1 MLPVWVTHTTG
12 LTPALDN
19 PDYYP
24 VVLCTASRHLP
35 SDVAAE
41 TGYVQ
46 GAADDHESWALGL
59 TPLLYW
65 ADKTQLLST
74 PEDDLPDL
82 IAGLVKRTPVPQV
95 PSSAVLIRPTT
106 NLFLGS
112 NTAVLGVESQRALHI
127 RLNEKS
133 PPDDVQDGPCRR
145 LELTCPPGK
154 IGSRALRHE
163 LTKVTPF
170 LEHHGTASARVLVT
184 CTTGIDHSIGVAL
197 AVLCLYLADSKLVF
211 EPSRE
216 KPRLGKDIIKQR
228 LGVIMQSIP
237 SANPSRATLQSVNAF
252 LLS

>member
-19 PDYYP
+19 RDYYP

-65 ADKTQLLST
+65 AHKPQLLRC

-82 IAGLVKRTPVPQV
+82 IAGLVNQTPVPHT
-95 PSSAVLIRPTT
+95 PSSAALIRPTS
-106 NLFLGS
+106 NLFVGS
-112 NTAVLGVESQRALHI
+112 DAVIIGVENHQTLHI
-127 RLNEKS
+127 RINEKN
-133 PPDDVQDGPCRR
+133 PPDDVLDGPCRR

-163 LTKVTPF
+163 LTKVAPF
-170 LEHHGTASARVLVT
+170 LEHHGTASARVLIT
-184 CTTGIDHSIGVAL
+184 CTTGLDHSIGVAL
-197 AVLCLYLADSKLVF
+197 AVLCLYLVNFKLVF